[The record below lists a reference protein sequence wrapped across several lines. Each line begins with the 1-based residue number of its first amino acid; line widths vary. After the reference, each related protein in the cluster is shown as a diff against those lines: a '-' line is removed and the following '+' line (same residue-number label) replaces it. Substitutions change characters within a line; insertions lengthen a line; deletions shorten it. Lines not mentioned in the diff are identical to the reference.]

1 MNNAFIFL
9 YGGGYMKGGQIIKKI
24 TKKHMVVA
32 VLFSLS
38 GILLLGFQSENEKSY
53 LAHASK
59 STVSVI
65 KTNQNNEV
73 GPKTIQVKL
82 ERVYLDGE
90 ISEEIVEETIWS
102 MEDFWAFYDDW
113 LLIDQNEQ
121 EVHFIQE
128 IDDISPLLKINGYFG
143 ISDEGVLNIYEG
155 KPDEKRIIQSF
166 FQINT
171 KKLKSHHESELKN
184 GIPVMSREN
193 YQEVLKTFKKYAIT
207 EM

>member
-1 MNNAFIFL
+1 
-9 YGGGYMKGGQIIKKI
+9 MKGGQIIKKI